1 MYDVCISKMTRGC
14 FNLQKSSYKSFKM
27 EDISKSLRVSELE
40 NGCKDMT
47 NKLDSR
53 KLCLEFY

>member
-1 MYDVCISKMTRGC
+1 MTRGC
-14 FNLQKSSYKSFKM
+14 FNVQKSYKRFKM
-27 EDISKSLRVSELE
+27 EDISKSLRVPELE